1 MDELSNYSPESPQS
15 SQPGRGHFLPSRVR
29 ERAIRRPLSPHLTK
43 FRVRPLAVSCFLLF
57 LASVVTIIAYFGFVW
72 LGLNDIMVDGLLDQ
86 KCVLNERNPCRE
98 GRMTRAL
105 CFLALTSTPAHVL
118 SQSFL

>member
-1 MDELSNYSPESPQS
+1 MKPE
-15 SQPGRGHFLPSRVR
+15 
-29 ERAIRRPLSPHLTK
+29 ASPHLTK

-86 KCVLNERNPCRE
+86 KCVLNERNQCRE

-118 SQSFL
+118 SQSF